1 MLRFN
6 SREALKEIDA
16 VVEAI
21 HRIVAER
28 IATEIPP
35 GPPPLSKG
43 GIPGEEFD
51 AHDPAMGGWQTD
63 ENGRVN
69 G

>member
-35 GPPPLSKG
+35 GPAFVKG
-43 GIPGEEFD
+43 GNTRRG
-51 AHDPAMGGWQTD
+51 
-63 ENGRVN
+63 V
-69 G
+69 